1 MFFAPPLIPNLRPI
15 VFSSAEFALT
25 DLWVLPIV
33 VRRGWKW
40 GRVGQLWGIRLV
52 FRGASV
58 LNLDAKGRMAMPAKY
73 RDKLMESCA
82 GRLVV
87 TVLRDRCLLLYPM
100 PAWEEIEIALTQLP
114 GLDQSVRRLQRNL
127 LGSSEELELDGQ
139 GRIRLP
145 PVLREFARLEKRI
158 ALVGVGKKFELWNEN
173 SWAEQLALLN
183 DSDSEELNAALRQ
196 LPL

>member
-1 MFFAPPLIPNLRPI
+1 
-15 VFSSAEFALT
+15 
-25 DLWVLPIV
+25 
-33 VRRGWKW
+33 
-40 GRVGQLWGIRLV
+40 V
-52 FRGASV
+52 FRGASI
-58 LNLDAKGRMAMPAKY
+58 LNLDAKGRMAMPTKY
-73 RDKLMESCA
+73 RDQLMESCG

-87 TVLRDRCLLLYPM
+87 TVLRDRCLLLYPI

-114 GLDQSVRRLQRNL
+114 GLDHGVRRLQRNL

-145 PVLREFARLEKRI
+145 PVLREFARLEKRV

-173 SWAEQLALLN
+173 SWAEQLSLLN
-183 DSDSEELNAALRQ
+183 DSDSEELNAALAS